1 MDFVRGAGG
10 TPPVATVRLIGT
22 VGCVHPLLPPSYNSV
37 GGGAGRVLPVCV
49 AEEQRS
55 CGGGANADFRERADL
70 ASCRRR
76 RRNRGVRRPQ
86 WIRD

>member
-37 GGGAGRVLPVCV
+37 GGGAGRRPPCLCGRG
-49 AEEQRS
+49 ATELRGWRQRGLQGA
-55 CGGGANADFRERADL
+55 CGP
-70 ASCRRR
+70 S
-76 RRNRGVRRPQ
+76 
-86 WIRD
+86 